1 MAKLLYLQQQAMETT
16 WTKVHSYGLGLV
28 GSVHRDPVGGGRA
41 KHIKKV
47 ESRGRAGLGS
57 AIVLPGVIVYSS
69 NTLRPRQEDPKVEES
84 QGYRVRPSLMPP
96 TTPRQDC
103 VHGI

>member
-16 WTKVHSYGLGLV
+16 WTKVYSYGLGLV

-47 ESRGRAGLGS
+47 ESRGGAGLGS
-57 AIVLPGVIVYSS
+57 ATVLPGVIVYSS
-69 NTLRPRQEDPKVEES
+69 NTLRRGRRIPR
-84 QGYRVRPSLMPP
+84 
-96 TTPRQDC
+96 
-103 VHGI
+103 